1 MRDNQFFVGWDNQRR
16 TGTFFVDETRFAETC
31 GQVTF
36 VVNVKAQNAQFAQR
50 QFTNHRC
57 VFTDT
62 TGEDNGIQTTIHQRG
77 VSTDVFRQTVAVNVH
92 CTFSVFFS
100 GVVIFNITAV
110 AGDFGQ
116 TQQAGLFG
124 QHFVDLVNAH
134 AQGIVQVED
143 DRRVDVTGTR
153 THHQTFQRGQT
164 HGGIN
169 TFTVTDSRYRTAVAQ
184 VASDDV
190 QLINRFVQHFCRFL
204 SDEEVAGT
212 VRAVTTNAVFFV
224 QAVRQSIEVRLF
236 RHSLM
241 ERGVE
246 YSHVFV
252 FQIREGFQRFC
263 DTDQVSR
270 VMQRC
275 ERGGIFDALDNRII
289 DNHGAGV
296 LLAAVYD
303 TVTNSGQLRGQF
315 WFLCQNSVNDKV
327 QRFTVSGACT

>member
-1 MRDNQFFVGWDNQRR
+1 M
-16 TGTFFVDETRFAETC
+16 
-31 GQVTF
+31 
-36 VVNVKAQNAQFAQR
+36 VNFKAQNAQFAQR

-57 VFTDT
+57 VFTNT
-62 TGEDNGIQTTIHQRG
+62 TGEDNCIQTTIHQRS
-77 VSTDVFRQTVAVNVH
+77 VRTDVFRQTVTVNVH

-100 GVVIFNITAV
+100 RVVIFNITAV

-134 AQGIVQVED
+134 AQGVVQVED

-190 QLINRFVQHFCRFL
+190 ELINRFVQNFCRFL
-204 SDEEVAGT
+204 SHEEVAGT
-212 VRAVTTNAVFFV
+212 VRAVTTNTVFFV
-224 QAVRQSIEVRLF
+224 QAVWQSIEVRLF
-236 RHSLM
+236 RHGLM

-246 YSHVFV
+246 HSHVFV

-263 DTDQVSR
+263 DTDQVCR

-275 ERGGIFDALDNRII
+275 KRGCVFDTLNNRIV
-289 DNHGAGV
+289 DNHRAGV
-296 LLAAVYD
+296 FLAAVNN
-303 TVTNSGQLRGQF
+303 TVTNRSQLSRQF
-315 WFLCQNSVNDKV
+315 WFLCQNSINDKI